1 MSDGNL
7 LEGITVVEISSSVAA
22 PFAGRIF
29 ADLGATVMKVEA
41 PDGGDSARKW
51 GPPFWRGDAT
61 PFHAFN
67 RGKRSV
73 TVDLKN
79 PEHIAGLANFIVGHA
94 DIVIQN
100 LRAGL
105 MERFGL
111 DGKTLIKRAPRLIYC
126 NMGAFGEKGPMRM
139 QPGYE
144 ALMQAVSGLISLT
157 GEPERDPVRIGSP
170 IADMGTGMWS
180 VIGCLAALNERH
192 TSGKGRI
199 VGAALYD
206 TALGWTAMAMAQY
219 QATGKVPGRTGL
231 KGISVV
237 PNGGFHTSD
246 GILVITVGTDVQFR
260 ALCGAVE
267 RPELADDPRFVTNAD
282 RRANE
287 AALTQTL
294 NGIFAKKTR
303 AQWCDILGTA
313 GVAGIPVQN
322 LGEAATSEQTLA
334 SEMLQDCPGDD
345 LKLIGLPLRF
355 NGDRP
360 RPRWAAPD
368 LNDLSIGEL
377 TNLPNSPD
385 WRAKPPRKK
394 DAN

>member
-1 MSDGNL
+1 MSEGNL
-7 LEGITVVEISSSVAA
+7 LRGITVVEISSSVAA

-29 ADLGATVMKVEA
+29 ADLGATVLKVEA
-41 PDGGDSARKW
+41 PEGGDAARKW

-79 PEHIAGLANFIVGHA
+79 PDHIKGLSDFIVEHA
-94 DIVIQN
+94 DIVVQN

-111 DGKTLIKRAPRLIYC
+111 DGKTLLKRQPRLIYC
-126 NMGAFGEKGPMRM
+126 NIGAFGEKGPMRM

-157 GEPERDPVRIGSP
+157 GEAERDPVRIGSP
-170 IADMGTGMWS
+170 IADMGTGMWA
-180 VIGCLAALNERH
+180 VIGSLAALHERQA
-192 TSGKGRI
+192 SGKGRV
-199 VGAALYD
+199 VGTALYD

-260 ALCGAVE
+260 ACAAAMG

-287 AALTQTL
+287 QALTQIL
-294 NGIFAKKTR
+294 NSIFATKTR
-303 AQWCDILGTA
+303 AEWCDILGAA
-313 GVAGIPVQN
+313 GVAGIPVQD
-322 LGEAATSEQTLA
+322 LAEAATSEQTLA
-334 SEMLQDCPGDD
+334 SEMLQDVPGDD
-345 LKLIGLPLRF
+345 LKLIALPIRF
-355 NGDRP
+355 DGERP

-368 LNDLSIGEL
+368 LNDLSVEEL
-377 TNLPNSPD
+377 GALTKSAD
-385 WRAKPPRKK
+385 WRDKRPRGK
-394 DAN
+394 DGN